1 MKRNIALF
9 AFLLMVVSGLLAQD
23 RTDLKITH
31 GPVLE
36 GTHANTATIAWT
48 TNVNS
53 GTRVEYGL
61 DPQHLDRRAEMP
73 WGGITH
79 RVTLKGLQPGT
90 TYYWRAVSTKGQGTG
105 EDAVSDT
112 QTLTTQPDGSSPQ
125 Q

>member
-1 MKRNIALF
+1 MKRTVILLIVLAASAL
-9 AFLLMVVSGLLAQD
+9 VLAAD
-23 RTDLKITH
+23 SVPELKITH
-31 GPVLE
+31 GPILE
-36 GTHANTATIAWT
+36 GTHATTATIAWT

-53 GTRVEYGL
+53 GTRVMFGA

-105 EDAVSDT
+105 EDAVSPV
-112 QTLTTQPDGSSPQ
+112 QTLTTQPQGSQPQ
-125 Q
+125 

>member
-1 MKRNIALF
+1 MKRNLVLLAILVF
-9 AFLLMVVSGLLAQD
+9 AASLLAQD

-61 DPQHLDRRAEMP
+61 DPQHLDHRAEMP

-79 RVTLKGLQPGT
+79 RVTVKGLQPGT
-90 TYYWRAVSTKGQGTG
+90 TYYWRAVSTKGQGSG
-105 EDAVSDT
+105 EDAVSDV
-112 QTLTTQPDGSSPQ
+112 QTFTTTSDSAPQ